1 MTVLNA
7 ANGNSYFPLHL
18 HFLVVIRKEPANLL
32 AAVLLSAIWYLDG
45 FKA

>member
-7 ANGNSYFPLHL
+7 ANGNSYFPLHW

-32 AAVLLSAIWYLDG
+32 AAMLLSAIWYLDG